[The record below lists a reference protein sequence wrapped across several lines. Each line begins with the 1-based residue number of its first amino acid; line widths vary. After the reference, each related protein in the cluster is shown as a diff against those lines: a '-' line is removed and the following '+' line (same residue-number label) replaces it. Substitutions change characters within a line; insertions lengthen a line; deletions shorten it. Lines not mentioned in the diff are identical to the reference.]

1 MSNTLK
7 KQLLNYEYSLVHKF
21 RVKYYINDLCEYI
34 GISRSGYYR
43 WLMRIDIKTPR
54 QETKETLKQ
63 LINNYHTIHP
73 EKGYRAVRKD
83 IFNDTGWIVSSYLM
97 YQCFREMGIYSKAR
111 RRAFRRPKGVSDKFP
126 NVIDG
131 NWQTRRPFEKVCT
144 DTTMIIHQKKKYD
157 LNLHIDVFNN
167 EIVGYDLANYHHGN
181 GVMNH
186 LRSLE
191 DFLRIKEQRGYGEDH
206 TILHSDQG
214 RVYSSVKFEK
224 THQTYPIT
232 RSMSRAGTPTD
243 NPVIESLIGWIKG
256 DLKHYLK
263 LHDFGDIKKAIEIY
277 VDYFNHHRV
286 AYRLDYL
293 TPVRYRTIKG
303 FNEISPLEA
312 KLFFQLI
319 DLRYTKRSTIFT
331 SNITFDKWSNILGND
346 EMITKAI
353 LDRIIHH
360 SYLFNI
366 TGPSYRL
373 KDKLELNQTEE
384 C

>member
-1 MSNTLK
+1 M
-7 KQLLNYEYSLVHKF
+7 
-21 RVKYYINDLCEYI
+21 CEYI

-111 RRAFRRPKGVSDKFP
+111 RRAFRRQKGVSDKFP

-293 TPVRYRTIKG
+293 TPVEYRTIKG
-303 FNEISPLEA
+303 FN
-312 KLFFQLI
+312 
-319 DLRYTKRSTIFT
+319 
-331 SNITFDKWSNILGND
+331 
-346 EMITKAI
+346 
-353 LDRIIHH
+353 
-360 SYLFNI
+360 
-366 TGPSYRL
+366 
-373 KDKLELNQTEE
+373 
-384 C
+384 